1 MFWQRVPRRWIGDSK
16 HPTII
21 TQPTDETELSVDGCW
36 QPTEMWKH
44 VALTFETCFS
54 RPRWAEITSLSRWT
68 CWLGRMTSVP
78 SCGDRK
84 LAFPTVME
92 YFVPVQISSV
102 LSLFSFSWLAEHS
115 DDFLRFWS
123 GAVNV
128 TDKLLS
134 FSNIYCF
141 ISRQKMPLW
150 RYFHSRQIQT
160 LWTRQTIAQHLLMP
174 LWVCLSNDCIE
185 GNCTDRVLCSIGSMY
200 SQNCPFPSGI

>member
-1 MFWQRVPRRWIGDSK
+1 MRQNCQLMVAGSRRRCESMLRWCLKHASQGWDELRLPVWADEHVDLVEWQS
-16 HPTII
+16 
-21 TQPTDETELSVDGCW
+21 
-36 QPTEMWKH
+36 
-44 VALTFETCFS
+44 A
-54 RPRWAEITSLSRWT
+54 
-68 CWLGRMTSVP
+68 P

-102 LSLFSFSWLAEHS
+102 LFLFSFSWLAEHS

-128 TDKLLS
+128 IDKLLS

-150 RYFHSRQIQT
+150 QYFHSRQIQT

-200 SQNCPFPSGI
+200 SQNCPFPWGI

>member
-1 MFWQRVPRRWIGDSK
+1 MRQNCQLMVAGSRRRCESMLRWRLKHASQGRDELRLPVWADEHVDLVEWHPCRAAETGNLHFPQWWSTLYQSRSAPFCPCLVSADWQSTV
-16 HPTII
+16 TI
-21 TQPTDETELSVDGCW
+21 
-36 QPTEMWKH
+36 
-44 VALTFETCFS
+44 
-54 RPRWAEITSLSRWT
+54 
-68 CWLGRMTSVP
+68 
-78 SCGDRK
+78 
-84 LAFPTVME
+84 
-92 YFVPVQISSV
+92 
-102 LSLFSFSWLAEHS
+102 
-115 DDFLRFWS
+115 FLRFWS